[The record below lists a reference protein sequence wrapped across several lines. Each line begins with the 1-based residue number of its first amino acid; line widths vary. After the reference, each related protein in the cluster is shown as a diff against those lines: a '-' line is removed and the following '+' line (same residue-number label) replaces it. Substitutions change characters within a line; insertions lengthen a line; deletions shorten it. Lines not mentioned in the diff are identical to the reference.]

1 MRSRPDAFSWLCLA
15 RAEGLGP
22 RGAAQLLA
30 ALGSPAAI
38 RRASA
43 ASLAPL
49 LGSGRAQRVARGL
62 KENDAPQV
70 LRALRA
76 AGQRLLTP
84 ATGAWPAQRLG
95 ALPDPPL
102 ALFVQGRRPR
112 GAAPVAAVVGT
123 REASSYGLA
132 LARRLACDLVEA
144 GVWVVSGLALGVDG
158 AAHQGALDARP
169 TGAASTLAVLGAGLD
184 VAYPL
189 AHLDLRRRI
198 LERGGLL
205 SEHPPGTRPERHHFP
220 MRNRIVAALS
230 DVVVV
235 VEAPER
241 SGALVTAR
249 LALELGRDVLAVP
262 GPVGAGRHAGSHRL
276 LREGAGVCEGV
287 ADVLAALRL
296 DVKAPA
302 SPRRDRGPTQGV
314 AGQILGLL
322 EEGEAL
328 SLDALCAQGGTPA
341 REALLALATLEAAG
355 WVRRV
360 AGGWQRL
367 R

>member
-1 MRSRPDAFSWLCLA
+1 MRPRPGPLDWLCLA
-15 RAEGLGP
+15 RADGLGP
-22 RGAAQLLA
+22 RGAARLLA
-30 ALGSPAAI
+30 ALGSPQAI
-38 RRASA
+38 RQASV

-49 LGSGRAQRVARGL
+49 LGPGRAGRVAHGL
-62 KENDAPQV
+62 QKNDALQV
-70 LRALRA
+70 LRAVRA
-76 AGQRLLTP
+76 TGQRLLTP
-84 ATGAWPAQRLG
+84 AAGGWPWQRFN
-95 ALPDPPL
+95 ALADPPL

-123 REASSYGLA
+123 REASHYGLA
-132 LARRLACDLVEA
+132 LARRLARELVES

-158 AAHQGALDARP
+158 AAHEGALEARP
-169 TGAASTLAVLGAGLD
+169 AGGAGTLAVLGAGLD

-198 LERGGLL
+198 QTRGGLI

-235 VEAPER
+235 VEAPAR

-249 LALELGRDVLAVP
+249 LALELGRDVMAVP

-276 LREGAGVCEGV
+276 LREGAGLCEGV

-296 DVKAPA
+296 NVQAPA
-302 SPRRDRGPTQGV
+302 AVQGDDGPAQGV
-314 AGQILGLL
+314 AGQILALL

-328 SLDALCAQGGTPA
+328 PLDALCTQAGTPA
-341 REALLALATLEAAG
+341 REALLALAGLEAAG

-360 AGGWQRL
+360 GGGWQRL
-367 R
+367 H